1 VTGSILVVSLRQ
13 VFLVDQSKS
22 YITKRP
28 KKDVSTNYYFMLV
41 LISERAHSQFFFP
54 SLKRRHL
61 IDPSPI
67 FLEHGALPKIEDYLS
82 SKILLNN

>member
-1 VTGSILVVSLRQ
+1 VAGSILVVSLMQ

-22 YITKRP
+22 YITKRE

-54 SLKRRHL
+54 V
-61 IDPSPI
+61 
-67 FLEHGALPKIEDYLS
+67 
-82 SKILLNN
+82 SKGDI

>member
-1 VTGSILVVSLRQ
+1 VGKFRSVGHVAGSILVVSLTQ

-22 YITKRP
+22 YITKWG

-54 SLKRRHL
+54 SQKETF
-61 IDPSPI
+61 D
-67 FLEHGALPKIEDYLS
+67 
-82 SKILLNN
+82 